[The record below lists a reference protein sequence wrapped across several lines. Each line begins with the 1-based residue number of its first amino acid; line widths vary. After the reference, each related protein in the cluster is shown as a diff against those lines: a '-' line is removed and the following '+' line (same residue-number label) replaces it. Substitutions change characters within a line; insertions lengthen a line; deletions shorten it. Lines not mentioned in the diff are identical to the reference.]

1 MEVGVLDVDNSLK
14 KEIWWC
20 VMSFVMDLKNRLPK
34 GGFLHNVLTLMTGT
48 AIAQAI
54 PILISPILT
63 RLYTPGDFGLL
74 ALYTSVVSMIAVIVT
89 ARYEMAIMLPENDE
103 DAVNL
108 GALSL
113 SIAVVISA
121 LTLVAVWYFNAPIA
135 RFLGKPDIA
144 KWLYLVPL
152 AVLTIGISQVLNY
165 WSTRRNQY
173 QRLAVSRVSQSVG
186 NGSIN
191 LGEGFAHMGVSGL
204 ILGNF
209 IGQFIAAGLLVWQAW
224 PDFLR
229 VKSSIHWDRMCHNAK
244 VYQDF
249 PKVNS
254 LHAFVDILQSS
265 GVVFIISSLF
275 GSAVLGFYSFTL
287 RILQAPLGLLG
298 ASVSQVFFQKASETY
313 KNGGDLR
320 ALVKKTIISLSAM
333 ALPIFIILGFFAPV
347 LFSLVFGKPWREA
360 GTYAQILVPWLFF
373 NFIVSPVSQ
382 VPIIVDEQKKS
393 FIYGIIGN
401 SLVLLSVIYGAFI
414 AHNIKA
420 GFYVL
425 SGSISVYYIFIVL
438 WILKISKKKAG
449 I

>member
-1 MEVGVLDVDNSLK
+1 
-14 KEIWWC
+14 
-20 VMSFVMDLKNRLPK
+20 MSFVMDLKNRLPK

-63 RLYTPGDFGLL
+63 RLYSPGDFGLL

-89 ARYEMAIMLPENDE
+89 ARYEVAIMLPENDE

-121 LTLVAVWYFNAPIA
+121 LTLLAVWYFNAPIA

-144 KWLYLVPL
+144 KWLYLVPI

-173 QRLAVSRVSQSVG
+173 RRLAVARVAQSVA
-186 NGSIN
+186 NGSVN
-191 LGEGFAHMGVSGL
+191 LGQGFASMGVSGL
-204 ILGNF
+204 IVGNLA
-209 IGQFIAAGLLVWQAW
+209 GQVLSAGVLIRQAW
-224 PDFLR
+224 PDLLKYR
-229 VKSSIHWDRMCHNAK
+229 SSVRWDRMRHNAN

-254 LHAFVDILQSS
+254 LQAFVDILQSS
-265 GVVFIISSLF
+265 GVVFLISSLF

-287 RILQAPLGLLG
+287 RILQAPFGLLG
-298 ASVSQVFFQKASETY
+298 ASVSQVFYQKASEIY
-313 KNGGDLR
+313 KNGGDLQV
-320 ALVKKTIISLSAM
+320 LVKKTILSLSAM
-333 ALPIFIILGFFAPV
+333 ALPIFLILGFFAPP
-347 LFSLVFGKPWREA
+347 LFGFVFGKEWREA
-360 GTYAQILVPWLFF
+360 GTYAQLLVPWIFL
-373 NFIVSPVSQ
+373 NFIVSPISQ
-382 VPIIVDEQKKS
+382 VPIIVGEQKRN
-393 FIYGIIGN
+393 FMLAVIGN
-401 SLVLLSVIYGAFI
+401 SLILLSVIYGGFI
-414 AHNIKA
+414 AHNIRA

-425 SGSISVYYIFIVL
+425 SGSISVYYLVIIL
-438 WILKISKKKAG
+438 WIFKISKKKAG